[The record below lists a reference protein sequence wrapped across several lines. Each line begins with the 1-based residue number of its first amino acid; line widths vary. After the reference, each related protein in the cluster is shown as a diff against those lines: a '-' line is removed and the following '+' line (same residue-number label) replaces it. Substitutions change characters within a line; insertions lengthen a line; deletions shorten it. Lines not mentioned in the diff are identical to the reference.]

1 MLRKLISLTI
11 FLSLL
16 LAICAQDKAIF
27 VEPKSGYWNHIK
39 EEIDKYEKEDKSRKI
54 FQVDL
59 EGIEIPI
66 SVDQFNQYWHQPPI
80 SQGNTGTCWSFS
92 TTSYFESEVYRLFK
106 KEVKIS
112 ELYTVYWEYV
122 EKAREYVRTRG
133 KSLFAEGSEANAVTR
148 IWKQYGIVPGD
159 AYTGLKEGQKFH
171 NHSHVFK
178 EMYSYLKN
186 VKENN
191 AWNEET
197 VLETIKSILDYHLG
211 IPPQKFMVDGKEYTP
226 KSYLKDYLKLNL
238 DDYYDILSYLQ
249 QPFWQQVEYEVPDN
263 WWHNKDYWNIPLNDY
278 MSLFKSA
285 IRNGFSICIGGDVSE
300 PGKVAEKDVF
310 LVPDFDIPSEYIN
323 DYSRQFRFSNE
334 TTTDDHGVHV
344 VGWMELNGS
353 DWYLIK
359 DSGASARDGNNK
371 GYYFFSEDY
380 IKLKIMDFMV
390 HKDALGD
397 LADRLK

>member
-11 FLSLL
+11 FLTMFFT
-16 LAICAQDKAIF
+16 IFAQDKAKF
-27 VEPKSGYWNHIK
+27 VEQKSGYWNHIK
-39 EEIDKYEKEDKSRKI
+39 EEIDKYEKEDKPRKT

-59 EGIEIPI
+59 EGIEIPT

-92 TTSYFESEVYRLFK
+92 TTSYFESEVYRIHK
-106 KEVKIS
+106 KEVKLS

-133 KSLFAEGSEANAVTR
+133 ESLFAEGSEANAVTR
-148 IWKQYGIVPGD
+148 IWKQYGTVPGEV
-159 AYTGLKEGQKFH
+159 YTGMKDGQKFH
-171 NHSHVFK
+171 NHSHVFN

-191 AWNEET
+191 FWNEEV

-211 IPPQKFMVDGKEYTP
+211 VPPQKFMVEGKEYTP
-226 KSYLKDYLKLNL
+226 KTYLKDYLKLNL

-263 WWHNKDYWNIPLNDY
+263 WWHNKDYWNIPLDDY
-278 MSLFKSA
+278 MKLFKSA
-285 IRNGFSICIGGDVSE
+285 IRNGYSICIGGDVSE

-310 LVPDFDIPSEYIN
+310 LIPDFDIPSEYIN

-397 LADRLK
+397 LSEKLK